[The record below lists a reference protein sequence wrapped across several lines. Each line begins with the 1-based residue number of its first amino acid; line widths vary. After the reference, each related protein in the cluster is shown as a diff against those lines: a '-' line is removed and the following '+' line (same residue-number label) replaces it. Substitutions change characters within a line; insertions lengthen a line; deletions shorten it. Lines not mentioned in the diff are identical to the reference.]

1 MSGEMRQRKQGEK
14 RKVPKTRLAFQTLV
28 SEVAYKQAT
37 DYAGNHI
44 VNTCLHTV
52 AFGLTK
58 LVNSHFIKSLTE
70 A

>member
-28 SEVAYKQAT
+28 RKVAYKQAT
-37 DYAGNHI
+37 DCAGNHI
-44 VNTCLHTV
+44 VNTCNTGV
-52 AFGLTK
+52 FGLTK